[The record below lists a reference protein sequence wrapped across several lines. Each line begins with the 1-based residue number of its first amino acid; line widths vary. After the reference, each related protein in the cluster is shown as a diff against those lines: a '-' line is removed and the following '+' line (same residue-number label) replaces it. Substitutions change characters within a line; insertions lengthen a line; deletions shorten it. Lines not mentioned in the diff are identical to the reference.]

1 MYNKVDEKFI
11 AGLQA
16 IVGKE
21 HVFVDP
27 DTLDQYKTD
36 EETDPSKFHT
46 PEAVVAPGTTEE
58 VAAIV
63 KLANEANVPI
73 TVRSAGTS
81 LSDGAIAVCGGIIL
95 LMGRMDRILEVNTE
109 GLYMVAEAGA
119 LVKACQAAAKEH
131 NLVYA
136 GDPSS
141 AETCQ
146 IGGNLAT
153 NAGGIKAIRYGVT
166 RDQVYGMEVVTPT
179 GEIMNVGA
187 CLKKKTTGYAL
198 EQLIMGSEGTLG
210 IITKVTLKLQ
220 PLAPYRFDVLAM
232 FDSVEKAARLVP
244 AVIKAGLN
252 PTSIEFMDNSFVRS
266 STTFCEINVPHRDV
280 ANFVYVTVETFDE
293 DQLDSGL
300 EKLSE
305 LCEEAGALE
314 VLEADDRL
322 WSLRRNCQESL
333 RILAD
338 VTITDDFVVPVH
350 KVAETIEHVK
360 AMGDHYPFEV
370 MVLGHAGDGN
380 LHVCMCRKNLTE
392 EEWNE
397 NVEKFHK
404 EAYPYVYSLGGRL
417 SGEHGIGAKKLH
429 YMEEYTEPSELE
441 YMRMIKRAVDPKNI
455 LNPGKIF
462 NV

>member
-1 MYNKVDEKFI
+1 MWEKNTCMRI
-11 AGLQA
+11 RTRW
-16 IVGKE
+16 IS
-21 HVFVDP
+21 
-27 DTLDQYKTD
+27 T
-36 EETDPSKFHT
+36 T
-46 PEAVVAPGTTEE
+46 PEAVVAPGSTEE

-63 KLANEANVPI
+63 KLANEANIPI

-95 LMGRMDRILEVNTE
+95 LMGRMNRILEVNTE

-119 LVKACQAAAKEH
+119 LVKDCQTAAKKH
-131 NLVYA
+131 DLVYA

-146 IGGNLAT
+146 I
-153 NAGGIKAIRYGVT
+153 
-166 RDQVYGMEVVTPT
+166 
-179 GEIMNVGA
+179 
-187 CLKKKTTGYAL
+187 YAL

-210 IITKVTLKLQ
+210 IITEVTLKLQ
-220 PLAPYRFDVLAM
+220 PLPPYRFDVLAM
-232 FDSVEKAARLVP
+232 FDTVEKAARLVP
-244 AVIKAGLN
+244 TVIKAGLN

-266 STTFCEINVPHRDV
+266 TTTFCETDVPHRDI

-293 DQLDSGL
+293 NQLDTGL
-300 EKLSE
+300 EKLTE

-322 WSLRRNCQESL
+322 WTLRRSCQESL
-333 RILAD
+333 RILSD

-380 LHVCMCRKNLTE
+380 LHVCMCRKDLTE

>member
-1 MYNKVDEKFI
+1 MYNKVDKKFL

-21 HVFVDP
+21 NVYTDP
-27 DTLDQYKTD
+27 ETLDQYKTD

-46 PEAVVAPGTTEE
+46 PEAVVAPGSTEE

-63 KLANEANVPI
+63 KLANEANIPI

-81 LSDGAIAVCGGIIL
+81 LADGAIAVCGGIIL
-95 LMGRMDRILEVNTE
+95 LMGRMNRILEVNTE
-109 GLYMVAEAGA
+109 GLYLVAEAGA
-119 LVKACQAAAKEH
+119 LVKECQAAAKEH

-166 RDQVYGMEVVTPT
+166 RDQVYGMTVVTPQ
-179 GEIMNVGA
+179 GEIMHVGA

-210 IITKVTLKLQ
+210 IITQVTLKLQ
-220 PLAPYRFDVLAM
+220 PLPPYRFDVLAM
-232 FDSVEKAARLVP
+232 FDTVEKAARLVP
-244 AVIKAGLN
+244 TIIK
-252 PTSIEFMDNSFVRS
+252 
-266 STTFCEINVPHRDV
+266 FCEINVPHRDI
-280 ANFVYVTVETFDE
+280 ANFVFVTVETFDE
-293 DQLDSGL
+293 DQLDTGL

-338 VTITDDFVVPVH
+338 VTITDDFVVPVN

-360 AMGDHYPFEV
+360 AMGEHYPFEV

-380 LHVCMCRKNLTE
+380 LHVCMCRKDLTE
-392 EEWNE
+392 EEWNV

-404 EAYPYVYSLGGRL
+404 EAYEYVYGLGGRL

-429 YMEEYTEPSELE
+429 YMEEYTEPAELE

>member
-1 MYNKVDEKFI
+1 
-11 AGLQA
+11 
-16 IVGKE
+16 
-21 HVFVDP
+21 
-27 DTLDQYKTD
+27 
-36 EETDPSKFHT
+36 
-46 PEAVVAPGTTEE
+46 
-58 VAAIV
+58 
-63 KLANEANVPI
+63 
-73 TVRSAGTS
+73 
-81 LSDGAIAVCGGIIL
+81 
-95 LMGRMDRILEVNTE
+95 
-109 GLYMVAEAGA
+109 MVAEAGA
-119 LVKACQAAAKEH
+119 LVKECQAAAKEH

-166 RDQVYGMEVVTPT
+166 RDQVYGMTVVTPQ
-179 GEIMNVGA
+179 GEIMHVGA

-210 IITKVTLKLQ
+210 IITQVTLKLQ
-220 PLAPYRFDVLAM
+220 PLPPYRFDVLAM
-232 FDSVEKAARLVP
+232 FDTVEKAARLVP
-244 AVIKAGLN
+244 TIIKAGLN

-266 STTFCEINVPHRDV
+266 TTTFCEINVPHRDI
-280 ANFVYVTVETFDE
+280 ANFVFVTVETFDE
-293 DQLDSGL
+293 DQLDTGL

-338 VTITDDFVVPVH
+338 VTITDDFVVPVN

-380 LHVCMCRKNLTE
+380 LHVCMCRKDLTE
-392 EEWNE
+392 EEWNV

-404 EAYPYVYSLGGRL
+404 EAYEYVYGLGGRL

-429 YMEEYTEPSELE
+429 YMEEYTEPAELE

>member
-1 MYNKVDEKFI
+1 MYNKVDEKFP
-11 AGLQA
+11 
-16 IVGKE
+16 
-21 HVFVDP
+21 DP

-46 PEAVVAPGTTEE
+46 PEAVVAPGSTEE

-63 KLANEANVPI
+63 KLANEANIPI

-95 LMGRMDRILEVNTE
+95 LMGRMNRILEVNTE

-119 LVKACQAAAKEH
+119 LVKDCQTAAKKH
-131 NLVYA
+131 DLVYA

-166 RDQVYGMEVVTPT
+166 RDQVYGMTVVSPM
-179 GEIMNVGA
+179 GEILHVGA

-210 IITKVTLKLQ
+210 IITEVTLKLQ
-220 PLAPYRFDVLAM
+220 PLPPYRFDVLAM
-232 FDSVEKAARLVP
+232 FDTVEKAARLVP
-244 AVIKAGLN
+244 TVIKAGLN

-266 STTFCEINVPHRDV
+266 TTTFCETDVPHRDI

-293 DQLDSGL
+293 NQLDTGL

-322 WSLRRNCQESL
+322 WTLRRSCQESL
-333 RILAD
+333 RILSD

-350 KVAETIEHVK
+350 KVAETI
-360 AMGDHYPFEV
+360 
-370 MVLGHAGDGN
+370 
-380 LHVCMCRKNLTE
+380 
-392 EEWNE
+392 
-397 NVEKFHK
+397 
-404 EAYPYVYSLGGRL
+404 
-417 SGEHGIGAKKLH
+417 GA
-429 YMEEYTEPSELE
+429 TPGTAICTSAC
-441 YMRMIKRAVDPKNI
+441 AVRI
-455 LNPGKIF
+455 
-462 NV
+462 

>member
-16 IVGKE
+16 IAGKE
-21 HVFVDP
+21 HVYVDP

-36 EETDPSKFHT
+36 EETDPAKFHT
-46 PEAVVAPGTTEE
+46 PEAVVAPGSTEE
-58 VAAIV
+58 VASIV
-63 KLANEANVPI
+63 KLANEANIPI

-81 LSDGAIAVCGGIIL
+81 LADGAIAVCGGII
-95 LMGRMDRILEVNTE
+95 
-109 GLYMVAEAGA
+109 EAGA
-119 LVKACQAAAKEH
+119 LVKECQAAAKEH

-166 RDQVYGMEVVTPT
+166 RDQVYGMTVVSPL
-179 GEIMNVGA
+179 GEIMHVGA

-210 IITKVTLKLQ
+210 IITEVTLKLQ
-220 PLAPYRFDVLAM
+220 PLPPYRFDVLAM
-232 FDSVEKAARLVP
+232 FDTVEKAARLVP
-244 AVIKAGLN
+244 TVIKAGLN

-266 STTFCEINVPHRDV
+266 STAFCEIDVPHRDI

-293 DQLDSGL
+293 NQLDTGL

-333 RILAD
+333 RILSD

-380 LHVCMCRKNLTE
+380 LHVCMCRKDLTE

-397 NVEKFHK
+397 NVEKFHR

-429 YMEEYTEPSELE
+429 YMEEYTEPAELE

>member
-1 MYNKVDEKFI
+1 MYNKVNEKFI

-21 HVFVDP
+21 HVYADP

-36 EETDPSKFHT
+36 EETDPAKFHT
-46 PEAVVAPGTTEE
+46 PEAVVAPGSTEE

-95 LMGRMDRILEVNTE
+95 LMGRMNRILEVNTE
-109 GLYMVAEAGA
+109 GMYLVAEAGA
-119 LVKACQAAAKEH
+119 LVKECQAAAKKH

-166 RDQVYGMEVVTPT
+166 RDQVYGMTVVSPT
-179 GEIMNVGA
+179 GEIMHVGA

-210 IITKVTLKLQ
+210 IITQVTLKLQ
-220 PLAPYRFDVLAM
+220 PLPPYRFDVLAI
-232 FDSVEKAARLVP
+232 FDNIEAAARLVP

-266 STTFCEINVPHRDV
+266 TTTFCEINVPYRDV

-293 DQLDSGL
+293 NQLDSGL

-305 LCEEAGALE
+305 LCEEAGG
-314 VLEADDRL
+314 
-322 WSLRRNCQESL
+322 
-333 RILAD
+333 
-338 VTITDDFVVPVH
+338 
-350 KVAETIEHVK
+350 
-360 AMGDHYPFEV
+360 GDH
-370 MVLGHAGDGN
+370 
-380 LHVCMCRKNLTE
+380 
-392 EEWNE
+392 
-397 NVEKFHK
+397 
-404 EAYPYVYSLGGRL
+404 
-417 SGEHGIGAKKLH
+417 
-429 YMEEYTEPSELE
+429 
-441 YMRMIKRAVDPKNI
+441 
-455 LNPGKIF
+455 
-462 NV
+462 